1 MNLSITSRI
10 ASSLIA
16 ASLVLGSSFA
26 SPVMAADAWTVTQDD
41 SEIGFVGTQLGAD
54 FEGRFDAFNADIAF
68 SPDDLSGSSVKVVI
82 DIASVD
88 TQNGDRD
95 SQIVSPDWFDA
106 AQWPTAKFE
115 TKSFSE
121 VSPGT
126 YQAVADLT
134 IRDVTREVTLP
145 FELAIDGDQAAAIG
159 SVTIKR
165 TDFGVGQGQWTDTSQ
180 VGDDV
185 TIVITINATR
195 P

>member
-1 MNLSITSRI
+1 MISRI
-10 ASSLIA
+10 AGGLIA
-16 ASLVLGSSFA
+16 ASLVFAAPFASSFI
-26 SPVMAADAWTVTQDD
+26 SPAMAADAWNVSQDD

-54 FEGRFDAFNADIAF
+54 FEGRFDAFDADIVF
-68 SPDDLSGSSVKVVI
+68 SPDDLAGSSVTVVI

-95 SQIVSPDWFDA
+95 SQIVSPEWFDA

-115 TKSFSE
+115 TKSFRE
-121 VSPGT
+121 VSPGM
-126 YQAVADLT
+126 YEAVADLT

-145 FELAIDGDQAAAIG
+145 FELAINGTQAAAKG
-159 SVTIKR
+159 AVTIQR
-165 TDFGVGQGQWTDTSQ
+165 TDFGVGQGQWADTSQ

-185 TIVITINATR
+185 TIAITVTATR

>member
-1 MNLSITSRI
+1 MGLTFKSTLMRPLAAAFVTS
-10 ASSLIA
+10 LM
-16 ASLVLGSSFA
+16 VFA
-26 SPVMAADAWTVTQDD
+26 TPAKAADQWTVDASQST
-41 SEIGFVGTQLGAD
+41 IAFTGTQLGAGFDGVFED
-54 FEGRFDAFNADIAF
+54 FTATIAF
-68 SPDDLSGSSVKVVI
+68 SPDDLAGSSVEVLI

-88 TQNGDRD
+88 TRNADRD

-121 VSPGT
+121 IEPGR

-145 FELAIDGDQAAAIG
+145 FDLMITGDQAEAKG
-159 SVTIKR
+159 SVTIAR
-165 TDFGVGQGQWTDTSQ
+165 TDFGVGQGQWADTSQ

-185 TIVITINATR
+185 TINITIAASK
-195 P
+195 

>member
-1 MNLSITSRI
+1 
-10 ASSLIA
+10 
-16 ASLVLGSSFA
+16 
-26 SPVMAADAWTVTQDD
+26 MAADAWSVTQDD
-41 SEIGFVGTQLGAD
+41 SEIGFVGIQLGAD
-54 FEGRFDAFNADIAF
+54 FEGRFDAFNADIVF

-126 YQAVADLT
+126 YQAIADLT

-145 FELAIDGDQAAAIG
+145 FELAIDGDEAAAIG

>member
-1 MNLSITSRI
+1 MSKKLKNIL
-10 ASSLIA
+10 A
-16 ASLVLGSSFA
+16 AS
-26 SPVMAADAWTVTQDD
+26 VMASVVGFAGSVQAADEWIVDAED
-41 SEIGFVGTQLGAD
+41 SEIEFTGTQLGAE
-54 FEGRFDAFNADIAF
+54 FEGEFKAFNATISF
-68 SPDDLSGSSVKVVI
+68 SPDDLAGSSVRVVI

-106 AQWPTAKFE
+106 AQWPTAQFV

-121 VSPGT
+121 IEPGK

-145 FELAIDGDQAAAIG
+145 FDLEIEGNKAEAKGE
-159 SVTIKR
+159 VTIKR
-165 TDFGVGQGQWTDTSQ
+165 TDFGVGQGQWTDTAQ

-185 TIVITINATR
+185 TIEIEIEANR
-195 P
+195 K

>member
-1 MNLSITSRI
+1 MSENLKNILK
-10 ASSLIA
+10 AG
-16 ASLVLGSSFA
+16 VFA
-26 SPVMAADAWTVTQDD
+26 SVIGFASAAQGADAWVVDADD
-41 SEIGFVGTQLGAD
+41 SEIEFTGTQLGAE
-54 FEGRFDAFNADIAF
+54 FEGEFKTFDATIVF
-68 SPDDLSGSSVKVVI
+68 SPDDLAGSSVSVLI

-106 AQWPTAKFE
+106 GQWPTAKFV

-121 VSPGT
+121 IAPGK

-145 FELAIDGDQAAAIG
+145 FDLEIKGNEAEAKGV
-159 SVTIKR
+159 VTIKR
-165 TDFGVGQGQWTDTSQ
+165 TDFGVGQGEWTDTAQ

-185 TIVITINATR
+185 TIEIDIEANR
-195 P
+195 K

>member
-1 MNLSITSRI
+1 MSNTLKNI
-10 ASSLIA
+10 LA
-16 ASLVLGSSFA
+16 AG
-26 SPVMAADAWTVTQDD
+26 VMASALGFAGSAQAADEWGVDATD
-41 SEIGFVGTQLGAD
+41 SEIEFKGTQLGAE
-54 FEGRFDAFNADIAF
+54 FEGEFKAFTATVVF
-68 SPDDLSGSSVKVVI
+68 SPDDLAGSSVSVLI

-106 AQWPTAKFE
+106 GQWPTAQFV

-121 VSPGT
+121 ISPGK

-145 FELAIDGDQAAAIG
+145 FDLEITGDKAEAKG
-159 SVTIKR
+159 EVTIKR
-165 TDFGVGQGQWTDTSQ
+165 TDFGVGQGQWSDTAQ

-185 TIVITINATR
+185 TIEIDIEADR
-195 P
+195 K